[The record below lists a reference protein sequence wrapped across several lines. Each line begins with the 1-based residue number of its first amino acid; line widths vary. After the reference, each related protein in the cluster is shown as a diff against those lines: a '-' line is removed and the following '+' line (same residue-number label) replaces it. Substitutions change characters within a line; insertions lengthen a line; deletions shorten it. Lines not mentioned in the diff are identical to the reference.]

1 MIVMTAGDTMGRDAI
16 LTRYR
21 HLRAISTRHHS
32 AALEFLSRQAILE
45 QARRLG
51 LTVGK
56 TLVAESEEE
65 LTLAFDLAIYTAP
78 AGRSRAIDRYRAA
91 ARLDEGSDEALVLD
105 AMCRAR
111 FSVWRIERRHETVGF
126 TVSDVIRQA
135 EAWLVDESLERTA
148 PEGAAIAARL
158 CRPEAFAMTSGVVV
172 PVDREMLEEA
182 LDEALPR
189 VHGTPEQVADDRR
202 FAAAFY
208 RAALERGLLA
218 GGDDE

>member
-1 MIVMTAGDTMGRDAI
+1 MTAGDTMGRDAI
-16 LTRYR
+16 LARYR

-51 LTVGK
+51 LTVGR

-91 ARLDEGSDEALVLD
+91 ARLDEGSDEALVLE

-111 FSVWRIERRHETVGF
+111 FSVWRIERRHEAVGF
-126 TVSDVIRQA
+126 TVSDVIRRPRPGWSTR
-135 EAWLVDESLERTA
+135 AWSG
-148 PEGAAIAARL
+148 P
-158 CRPEAFAMTSGVVV
+158 RPRG
-172 PVDREMLEEA
+172 
-182 LDEALPR
+182 
-189 VHGTPEQVADDRR
+189 RR
-202 FAAAFY
+202 
-208 RAALERGLLA
+208 
-218 GGDDE
+218 